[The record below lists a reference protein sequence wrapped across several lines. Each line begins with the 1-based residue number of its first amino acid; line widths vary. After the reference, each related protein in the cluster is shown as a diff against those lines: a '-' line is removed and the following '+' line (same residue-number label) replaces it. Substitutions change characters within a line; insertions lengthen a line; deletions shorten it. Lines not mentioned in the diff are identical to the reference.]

1 MICAQFRISFRVTSL
16 LLVMGLL
23 LSTVNGQ
30 SKQALT
36 KTDDLLPEKLSLLS
50 DLQGL
55 VARAKQLEKPLARGI
70 AEAEIA
76 DAAWSLDRDLAKELL
91 RDAYSLAFPEE
102 AEQAKLRKRPV
113 GAQPQMPTP
122 TENARSA
129 VRGRVMKVAARDK
142 AFANELAVTIAEKLG
157 PYQAHLSYA
166 SLAYN
171 AIQDDDYEGAGKY
184 ITQSIEADPT
194 QITGPSEINQLAA
207 KNRAAADGAMLAY
220 IARLNSMTLGAR
232 DGSVPRVFMALSML
246 VHPENDFF
254 TRIPGIAPP
263 GPAVMRAYVAYVLNS
278 LALMEQQSPST
289 FTAFHL
295 LLLNTYPLL
304 TQYAPDLKQ
313 QFLDLEQR
321 SRKPGESFS
330 LPTAKSIEEEY
341 KAKSDKQ
348 VETELESDHPNEIVI
363 QRVISRGDFSKARK
377 LIDKLSDGPQKTQL
391 TEMLNAQQAVS
402 LANQGD
408 IPGAL
413 KLAESLVKAGSILRV
428 FPVIVEKCA
437 AKNDDAC
444 VRDSVNQA
452 VKQLKKADVT
462 PFTPPPGVPAS
473 IMGTSRDFDLVLTSL
488 GSLASAV
495 ISMKDELALDVL
507 DELVIAAN
515 HSELDTGQGR
525 TGFETSLFKKLAEK
539 NEERTTAA
547 AIQFQDPLRQIVA
560 LAAIDQWQADKLAKA
575 YAALKNG
582 DSTVRKK

>member
-142 AFANELAVTIAEKLG
+142 AFANELARSVAEKLG
-157 PYQAHLSYA
+157 PYEAHMSYA

-171 AIQDDDYEGAGKY
+171 AIQDDDYEGASKY

-207 KNRAAADGAMLAY
+207 KNRAAADEAILAY
-220 IARLNSMTLGAR
+220 IAHLNSMTLDSR
-232 DGSVPRVFMALSML
+232 DGSLPRVFMALSML
-246 VHPENDFF
+246 IHPDEFF
-254 TRIPGIAPP
+254 TRISGIPPP

-289 FTAFHL
+289 FTAPHL
-295 LLLNTYPLL
+295 LLLHTYPLL

-321 SRKPGESFS
+321 SRKPGESLS
-330 LPTAKSIEEEY
+330 LPTAKSSEEEY

-348 VETELESDHPNEIVI
+348 VERELESDHPDEIVI
-363 QRVISRGDFSKARK
+363 QRVISRGDFTKARQM
-377 LIDKLSDGPQKTQL
+377 IDKLSDGPQKTQL
-391 TEMLNAQQAVS
+391 TELLNAQQAIS
-402 LANQGD
+402 LANKGD
-408 IPGAL
+408 ISGAL

-428 FPVIVEKCA
+428 FPVIVGKCA

-444 VRDSVNQA
+444 ARDSVNQA

>member
-142 AFANELAVTIAEKLG
+142 AFANELARSVAEKLG
-157 PYQAHLSYA
+157 PYEAHMSYA

-171 AIQDDDYEGAGKY
+171 AIQDDDYEGASKY

-207 KNRAAADGAMLAY
+207 KNRAAADEAILAY
-220 IARLNSMTLGAR
+220 IAHLNSMTLDSR
-232 DGSVPRVFMALSML
+232 DGSLPRVFMALSML
-246 VHPENDFF
+246 IHPDEFF
-254 TRIPGIAPP
+254 TRISGIPPP

-289 FTAFHL
+289 FTASHL
-295 LLLNTYPLL
+295 LLLHTYPLL

-321 SRKPGESFS
+321 SRKPGESLS
-330 LPTAKSIEEEY
+330 LPTAKSSEEEY

-348 VETELESDHPNEIVI
+348 VERELESDHPDEIVI
-363 QRVISRGDFSKARK
+363 QRVISRGDFTKARQM
-377 LIDKLSDGPQKTQL
+377 IDKLSDGPQKTQL
-391 TEMLNAQQAVS
+391 TELLNAQQAIS
-402 LANQGD
+402 LANKGD
-408 IPGAL
+408 ISGAL

-428 FPVIVEKCA
+428 FPVIVGKCA

-444 VRDSVNQA
+444 ARDSVNQA
-452 VKQLKKADVT
+452 VTQLKKADVT

>member
-16 LLVMGLL
+16 LLVIGLL

-142 AFANELAVTIAEKLG
+142 AFANELARSVAEKLG
-157 PYQAHLSYA
+157 PYEAHMSYA

-171 AIQDDDYEGAGKY
+171 AIQDDDYEGASKY

-207 KNRAAADGAMLAY
+207 KNRAAADEAMLAY
-220 IARLNSMTLGAR
+220 IAHLNSMTLDSR
-232 DGSVPRVFMALSML
+232 DGSLPRVFMALSML
-246 VHPENDFF
+246 IHPDEFF
-254 TRIPGIAPP
+254 TRISGIPPP

-278 LALMEQQSPST
+278 LALMEQRSPST
-289 FTAFHL
+289 FTASHL
-295 LLLNTYPLL
+295 LLLHTYPLL

-321 SRKPGESFS
+321 RRKPGESLS
-330 LPTAKSIEEEY
+330 LPTAKSSEEEY

-348 VETELESDHPNEIVI
+348 VERELESDHPDEIVI
-363 QRVISRGDFSKARK
+363 QRVISRGDFTKARQM
-377 LIDKLSDGPQKTQL
+377 IDKLSDGPQKTQL
-391 TEMLNAQQAVS
+391 TELLNAQQAIS
-402 LANQGD
+402 LANKGD
-408 IPGAL
+408 ISGAL

-428 FPVIVEKCA
+428 FPVIVGKCA

-444 VRDSVNQA
+444 ARDSVNQA

>member
-142 AFANELAVTIAEKLG
+142 AFANELARSVAEKLG
-157 PYQAHLSYA
+157 PYEAHMSYA

-171 AIQDDDYEGAGKY
+171 AIQDDDYEGASKY

-207 KNRAAADGAMLAY
+207 KNRAAADEAMLAY
-220 IARLNSMTLGAR
+220 IAHLNSMTLDSR
-232 DGSVPRVFMALSML
+232 DGSLPRVFMALSML
-246 VHPENDFF
+246 IHPDEFF
-254 TRIPGIAPP
+254 TRISGIPPP

-289 FTAFHL
+289 FTASHL

-321 SRKPGESFS
+321 SRKPGESLS
-330 LPTAKSIEEEY
+330 LPTAKSSEEEY

-348 VETELESDHPNEIVI
+348 VERELESDHPDEIVI
-363 QRVISRGDFSKARK
+363 HRVISRGDFTKARQM
-377 LIDKLSDGPQKTQL
+377 IDKLSDGPQKTQL
-391 TEMLNAQQAVS
+391 TELLNAQQAIS
-402 LANQGD
+402 LANKGD
-408 IPGAL
+408 ISGAL

-428 FPVIVEKCA
+428 FPVIVGKCA

-444 VRDSVNQA
+444 ARDSVNQA
-452 VKQLKKADVT
+452 AILASDGHNTLLTEIPRRRARPRVAGRLLAGGPQPVHRAMGG
-462 PFTPPPGVPAS
+462 PGRGSCAPARPRPPRRCRAPPPRETPRKRLCSWVRTRDSSTRSSLP
-473 IMGTSRDFDLVLTSL
+473 GTCSS
-488 GSLASAV
+488 GSSPRR
-495 ISMKDELALDVL
+495 KR
-507 DELVIAAN
+507 
-515 HSELDTGQGR
+515 SEEARGEIGR
-525 TGFETSLFKKLAEK
+525 
-539 NEERTTAA
+539 
-547 AIQFQDPLRQIVA
+547 
-560 LAAIDQWQADKLAKA
+560 
-575 YAALKNG
+575 
-582 DSTVRKK
+582 